1 MNDSASPESDHL
13 SHPDKYSDPRV
24 RIGPGQL
31 LMWGLALTLVAAAAA
46 ALSVYARRTS
56 LGQTTAFFGPDT
68 ITALQL
74 ADRVELVIG
83 PPNDLQTVDLTATP
97 GLGHLRRAILD
108 DRHYVWETET
118 ETEGGVAGLADQPD
132 SNVVTLRLADPVGK
146 RVPVT
151 ELALELSQGWIGPA
165 DGDKRVRFN
174 ERVRPAIRHQIR
186 MMAGSSQQNYDQR
199 SK

>member
-1 MNDSASPESDHL
+1 MNDSALSDSEAL
-13 SHPDKYSDPRV
+13 SHSDKYSDPRV

-31 LMWGLALTLVAAAAA
+31 LAWGLALTLVATAAA

-74 ADRVELVIG
+74 ADRVELVTG
-83 PPNDLQTVDLTATP
+83 PTSDPQTVDLTATP

-118 ETEGGVAGLADQPD
+118 DGSVAELADRPD
-132 SNVVTLRLADPVGK
+132 SEVVTLRLADPVGK

-151 ELALELSQGWIGPA
+151 ELTLELSEGWIGPA

-174 ERVRPAIRHQIR
+174 ERARPAIRHQIR
-186 MMAGSSQQNYDQR
+186 MLAGSSQQNYDQR
-199 SK
+199 AK